1 MGEAAT
7 SRALIW
13 KVQPKHGLEEWQIGR
28 VNIQNSKDFRVV
40 ISVQRNNKAIGYV
53 AIDDFEFSYDSE
65 PCSIEPAE
73 ATPPT
78 TTTTTT
84 TTTTPIES
92 MNCNFQDKN
101 LCGWDIDNNLNATGR
116 FHFERKNGDENL
128 LIAALPDQDHA
139 GSRTGTQSLIV
150 AITNFYNS
158 LLQIIFFGLM
168 LHTEKQMKLLP

>member
-1 MGEAAT
+1 M
-7 SRALIW
+7 
-13 KVQPKHGLEEWQIGR
+13 QPKHGRDEWQVGR
-28 VNIQNSKDFRVV
+28 VN
-40 ISVQRNNKAIGYV
+40 VQRADAYKILVTTSRNGKSIGYV
-53 AIDDFEFSYDSE
+53 AIDDFEFNYDNE

-168 LHTEKQMKLLP
+168 LHTGKQMKLLL